1 MSEFLSRIAIGKSV
15 VKEYRTRSG
24 ERTVYLSDGDEFQI
38 QLFNPHPFTIGL
50 EISVNGAGLG
60 GKVVLRPGERVWL
73 DRFLNDAR
81 KLKFETYRIGK
92 GAAAK
97 SAASINGLV
106 TVSAFRESEDGDII
120 DISWNY
126 GQNCPPSVNATKYNY
141 DPWPVTC
148 AFSNQTAFRPDTCW
162 LNGGKGYYCT
172 SASTIDAGC
181 ANSHSAVHVKETA
194 AGDETGRIEKGSASS
209 QKFDACDRDFQQTPF
224 STESIRILPLSQK
237 QYGSNELP
245 RIYCSGCG
253 RKLKPDYKYC
263 PHCGRK
269 SE

>member
-1 MSEFLSRIAIGKSV
+1 MHSRIHEPAAHRARQGPRAPGHMLQAPGDSPFLGKYFSIGGHIIYKKDISRAGAEDLPPLEVCYRTDGIRAVKKNIFIMSEFLSRIAIGKSV
-15 VKEYRTRSG
+15 VKEYRTRLG

-73 DRFLNDAR
+73 DRFLNDVR
-81 KLKFETYRIGK
+81 KLKFETYGIGK

-148 AFSNQTAFRPDTCW
+148 AFSNQTAFRQI
-162 LNGGKGYYCT
+162 GR
-172 SASTIDAGC
+172 A
-181 ANSHSAVHVKETA
+181 HV
-194 AGDETGRIEKGSASS
+194 
-209 QKFDACDRDFQQTPF
+209 
-224 STESIRILPLSQK
+224 
-237 QYGSNELP
+237 
-245 RIYCSGCG
+245 
-253 RKLKPDYKYC
+253 
-263 PHCGRK
+263 
-269 SE
+269 